1 MIACLKVPSYITEV
15 ESVNSGLD
23 EKGEVWGQMGLDLHF
38 LIVGLIIQLQKEQ
51 SDEGRFNGI
60 KLHLLL

>member
-1 MIACLKVPSYITEV
+1 MIACLKVPTYITEV

-38 LIVGLIIQLQKEQ
+38 LIVSLIIQLQKEQ

-60 KLHLLL
+60 ELHLLL

>member
-1 MIACLKVPSYITEV
+1 MIACLKVPTYITEV

-38 LIVGLIIQLQKEQ
+38 LIVSLIIQLQKEQ

-60 KLHLLL
+60 ELYLLL

>member
-1 MIACLKVPSYITEV
+1 MPTYITEV

-38 LIVGLIIQLQKEQ
+38 LIVSLIIQLQKEQ

-60 KLHLLL
+60 ELHLLL

>member
-1 MIACLKVPSYITEV
+1 MIACLEVSTYITEV

-23 EKGEVWGQMGLDLHF
+23 EKGVVWGQIGLDLHF

-51 SDEGRFNGI
+51 SDEGRLNGI
-60 KLHLLL
+60 